1 MFTAEFIVLV
11 AKWVFI
17 LFGVFVILCGLL
29 VKSKDTNVDNDPTH
43 FPPVPPVL

>member
-17 LFGVFVILCGLL
+17 LFGVFVLLSGLL
-29 VKSKDTNVDNDPTH
+29 VKSKDTNVDKDPTH
-43 FPPVPPVL
+43 FPPVPPII